1 MKWLGGG
8 LLAALLALPA
18 AWADDPPKDKGKD
31 PAKDEKAQ
39 ATPKEQYAALAREF
53 GTQQGEIIKAV
64 NQAKGNERQALID
77 KYRGLGKEFAGKFY
91 KLAEDN
97 PKDPAAADALFWIV
111 QNAAGSDA
119 YKKASEKVL
128 ALVAEMPLKD
138 LTTRLNRLRATD
150 DLQAAALKR
159 AEKDETDPLAAD
171 LVAWAATNGAY
182 LKGAEKAFDRLIE
195 KYPDHKSMERVCQI
209 LGQHDDL
216 PTAEAKLKTILQK
229 NDKPK
234 VQATGHFAL
243 GELLAEKA
251 NNQDDNQAAADK
263 LAAEAEKYFTKAID
277 LYGSDNEAQQKN
289 ARAELKALQTL
300 RVGKQAPDIK
310 APDLDGKEFKLSD
323 YRGKVVLLD
332 FWGNW

>member
-1 MKWLGGG
+1 MRWLGRG

-39 ATPKEQYAALAREF
+39 ATPKEQFSALAAEYFAQQRELVAKIQKTK
-53 GTQQGEIIKAV
+53 GDEQKELIK
-64 NQAKGNERQALID
+64 
-77 KYRGLGKEFAGKFY
+77 KYRGLGDSFADKFY
-91 KLAEDN
+91 KLVEDH
-97 PKDPAAADALFWIV
+97 PKDPVATDALFWIV
-111 QNAAGSDA
+111 QNADKSDA
-119 YKKASEKVL
+119 RKKASEKVL

-138 LTTRLNRLRATD
+138 LTSRLNRLRATD

-159 AEKDETDPLAAD
+159 AAKDETDPLAAD

-216 PTAEAKLKTILQK
+216 PTAEAKLKTILAK
-229 NDKPK
+229 NNKPK
-234 VQATGHFAL
+234 VQAAGHFAL
-243 GELLAEKA
+243 GELLADKA
-251 NNQDDNQAAADK
+251 NNQGDNQADADRF
-263 LAAEAEKYFTKAID
+263 AAEAEKYFTKAID
-277 LYGSDNEAQQKN
+277 LYGKDNSEQQE
-289 ARAELKALQTL
+289 RAEKEVQTL
-300 RVGKQAPDIK
+300 KTRRVGLGAPDIK
-310 APDLDGKEFKLSD
+310 AKDLDGKEFKLSD